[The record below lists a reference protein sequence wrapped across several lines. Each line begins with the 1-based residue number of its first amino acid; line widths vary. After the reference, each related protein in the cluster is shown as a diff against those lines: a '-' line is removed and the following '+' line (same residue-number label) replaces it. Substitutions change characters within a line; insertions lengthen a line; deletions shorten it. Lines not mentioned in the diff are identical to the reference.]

1 MPGDMTRQ
9 VDPLVTLPDGERWP
23 VLGLGTW
30 RLGEQARQ
38 KDSEAAL
45 IEHALDIGYR
55 LIDTAEMYGE
65 GGAEKVVGQA
75 LAVALRKPGLS
86 RSQLQIVSKFYP
98 HHADTAGMV
107 RACEASLRRLNL
119 DSIDLYLLHWR
130 GEVPL
135 ADTLKGFDELRRRG
149 RIRHW
154 GVSNFSMADLRE
166 LSGLKADSK
175 CASNQVY
182 YSLSERGVEFDV
194 LPWMR
199 RRSMPLMA
207 YCPIDGGT
215 LPRHRG
221 LAALAQPLGLSAAQ
235 LALAWVAS
243 QPGVIA
249 IPKAGNL
256 AHLVEN
262 WRCRQI
268 ELDVATR
275 KALDEQFPP
284 PAHAQPLAMR

>member
-1 MPGDMTRQ
+1 MARRAESM
-9 VDPLVTLPDGERWP
+9 VTLPDGERWP
-23 VLGLGTW
+23 TLGLGTW

-38 KDSEAAL
+38 QEREAELVQQA
-45 IEHALDIGYR
+45 IELGYR

-65 GGAEKVVGQA
+65 GGAERVVGMGVRA
-75 LAVALRKPGLS
+75 ALRQPGLS
-86 RSQLQIVSKFYP
+86 RKHLVIVSKVYP
-98 HHADTAGMV
+98 HHADTAGML
-107 RACEASLRRLNL
+107 RACESSLHRLHV
-119 DSIDLYLLHWR
+119 DYIDLYLLHWR
-130 GEVPL
+130 GGVAL
-135 ADTLKGFDELRRRG
+135 AETLNGFDELRRRG
-149 RIRHW
+149 WIRHW
-154 GVSNFSMADLRE
+154 GVSNFALADLRE
-166 LSGLKADSK
+166 LKGLTADAK

-221 LAALAQPLGLSAAQ
+221 LTALAQPLGLSAAQ

-249 IPKAGNL
+249 IPKAAKL

-262 WRCRQI
+262 WHVRQI
-268 ELDVATR
+268 DLDLETR
-275 KALDEQFPP
+275 KALDAMFPAP
-284 PAHAQPLAMR
+284 TQAQPLAMR